1 MYCIT
6 ALAIQVLHYFKAL
19 YFWYPL
25 ASTILHLEDPPAPHL
40 PQESDHVGVSGPGQR
55 QQPVAPGEV
64 APAKGLAPVER
75 EGPRHEEEEGP
86 AGQEHDRAHGGLVW
100 SFGKDSSMKESTSGR
115 KVNFLVGGWDLL
127 AYA

>member
-1 MYCIT
+1 M
-6 ALAIQVLHYFKAL
+6 VN
-19 YFWYPL
+19 
-25 ASTILHLEDPPAPHL
+25 TILHLEDPPAPHL

-64 APAKGLAPVER
+64 SPAKGLAPVER

-100 SFGKDSSMKESTSGR
+100 SFGKDSSMKESTSGGEAA
-115 KVNFLVGGWDLL
+115 KKAWNKGEKNSSIEHTFFGI
-127 AYA
+127 

>member
-1 MYCIT
+1 MF
-6 ALAIQVLHYFKAL
+6 LF

-25 ASTILHLEDPPAPHL
+25 VNTILHLEDPPAPHL

-64 APAKGLAPVER
+64 SPAKGLAPVER

-100 SFGKDSSMKESTSGR
+100 SFGKDSSMKESTSGGEAA
-115 KVNFLVGGWDLL
+115 KK
-127 AYA
+127 A